1 MLAFRRFLFISLL
14 GFLITSCSSTRVIDS
29 WSDQSHQEELRN
41 IFIIGFVNES
51 WDRML
56 YENTFSAR
64 LTEEKID
71 STPSHLYALRY
82 DEVER
87 ETILENIRSSGCDS
101 VLLTRVVGQRT
112 KANFTTKGRSG
123 LYSQKDFNGKE
134 IDFSRYPYDSLRIQS
149 KSSGVRP
156 VPKLSPT
163 GTSFIVLTVESLL
176 YDPKTEKLIWS
187 TRIETPLKSNRQELM
202 NKLAEE
208 TIETLKRDG
217 FI

>member
-1 MLAFRRFLFISLL
+1 MIAFRHFLTISCL
-14 GFLITSCSSTRVIDS
+14 GFLVVSCSGTKVIDS
-29 WSDQSHQEELRN
+29 WSNQNHTGKVQK
-41 IFIIGFVNES
+41 IYIIGFVNEY
-51 WDRML
+51 WDRIV
-56 YENTFSAR
+56 YENAFSAQLDKEGVKSR
-64 LTEEKID
+64 A
-71 STPSHLYALRY
+71 SHSYSAGY

-87 ETILENIRSSGCDS
+87 ETILEKIRSSGCDS

-123 LYSQKDFNGKE
+123 LYSQKAFNGKE

-187 TRIETPLKSNRQELM
+187 TRMETPLKSNRQELM